1 MAEKTSYSRYK
12 DNFVATEHYPQV
24 IPKKRTNCVI
34 CKYEI
39 DANDESIFSH
49 FNCNVRAFQKET
61 FKVWRCP
68 KCKTIHSLDIVDIA
82 PYYEKYPIA
91 DGVLTWE
98 MRLCYGKLSRQLI
111 KHGFSKANS
120 ILDYGCANGLFI
132 EYLQQKG
139 FSKCY
144 GYDPYA
150 DKDGFGDDAILD
162 AAPFDYI
169 LLQDVIEHVEEPTE
183 LLSKLNGLLAPG
195 GYILIGTPNAAN
207 IDLTKPNIS
216 DFYNPVHVPYH
227 FHIYTPQALKYL
239 GNSQNW
245 QAVEFCDRAYH
256 DTPWMGVN
264 TRAWNQYQ
272 KLCDGSLDTI
282 HEPIELRKA
291 LTSYKMI
298 FYVLFGYWLS
308 YHTEMSMMFRKP
320 NNIDNAEKVL

>member
-1 MAEKTSYSRYK
+1 MSENCYPTYK
-12 DNFVATEHYPQV
+12 KKAVSVEQYQNKIQN
-24 IPKKRTNCVI
+24 KRTRCVI
-34 CKYEI
+34 CDYQI
-39 DANDESIFSH
+39 DENNESIFRKYQ
-49 FNCNVRAFQKET
+49 CNVRAFKQEI

-68 KCKTIHSLDIVDIA
+68 NCQTIHSLDIVDIA
-82 PYYEKYPIA
+82 PYYAKYPIG
-91 DGVLTWE
+91 DSNLTWA
-98 MRLCYGKLSRQLI
+98 MRLCYSTLSKQLI
-111 KHGFSKANS
+111 KYGFSKAHS

-132 EYLQQKG
+132 EYFRKKG
-139 FSKCY
+139 FSKSY

-150 DKDGFGDDAILD
+150 SENGFGNDAIL
-162 AAPFDYI
+162 AKAPFDYI
-169 LLQDVIEHVEEPTE
+169 LLQDVIEHVEDPRK
-183 LLSKLNGLLAPG
+183 LLSKLDSLLAPG

-227 FHIYTPQALKYL
+227 FHVYTPQALEYL

-245 QAVEFCDRAYH
+245 EAVEFRDRAYH

-272 KLCDGSLDTI
+272 RLCDGSLDTI

-291 LTSYKMI
+291 ITSSKMI

-308 YHTEMSMMFRKP
+308 YHTEMSMMFRK
-320 NNIDNAEKVL
+320 NALY

>member
-1 MAEKTSYSRYK
+1 MSE
-12 DNFVATEHYPQV
+12 NCYPIYQKKV
-24 IPKKRTNCVI
+24 VSVEQDQNKIQNKRTRCVI
-34 CKYEI
+34 CDYQI
-39 DANDESIFSH
+39 DEKNESIFSD
-49 FNCNVRAFQKET
+49 FNCNVRAFQKDS
-61 FKVWRCP
+61 FKIWRCP
-68 KCKTIHSLDIVDIA
+68 DCQTIHSLDIVDIA
-82 PYYEKYPIA
+82 PYYEEYPIA
-91 DGVLTWE
+91 DAKLTWE

-111 KHGFSKANS
+111 KHGFSKAHS

-132 EYLQQKG
+132 EYLRKKG
-139 FSKCY
+139 FSKSY

-150 DKDGFGDDAILD
+150 SENGFGNDTILTK
-162 AAPFDYI
+162 APFDYI
-169 LLQDVIEHVEEPTE
+169 LLQDVIEHVEDPRK
-183 LLSKLNGLLAPG
+183 LLSKLDGLLAPG

-227 FHIYTPQALKYL
+227 FHVYTPQALEYL
-239 GNSQNW
+239 GNCQNW
-245 QAVEFCDRAYH
+245 QAVEFRDRAYH

-272 KLCDGSLDTI
+272 RLCDGSLDTI

-308 YHTEMSMMFRKP
+308 YHTEMSMMFRK
-320 NNIDNAEKVL
+320 NALY